1 MPENP
6 EIKCKA
12 SCSCGWTEV
21 FSRAYSGL
29 MIECP
34 RCGKNHRIPTFDS
47 PDADSAIDMS
57 TMQRLLQQ
65 DPPENAPAAPRVS
78 VQFKSLFVLS
88 CVFAVVVASL
98 ALLLLRNHF
107 PVNIAVAGGALSWP
121 LGIAVAWLGQ
131 FRQRRELSGADSSS
145 N

>member
-1 MPENP
+1 MSDDP

-34 RCGKNHRIPTFDS
+34 QCGKNHRIPTFDA

-57 TMQRLLQQ
+57 TMHQLLEQ
-65 DPPENAPAAPRVS
+65 DPPAGPRPG
-78 VQFKSLFVLS
+78 VQFRPLLIFS
-88 CVFAVVVASL
+88 CVVAAVVAAL
-98 ALLLLRNHF
+98 GLLLLRNHF
-107 PVNIAVAGGALSWP
+107 PANVAVAGGALSWP
-121 LGIAVAWLGQ
+121 LGVSVAWLGQ
-131 FRQRRELSGADSSS
+131 VRHRKKLSRSETSFH
-145 N
+145 

>member
-1 MPENP
+1 MPDDP

-34 RCGKNHRIPTFDS
+34 RCGKTHRIPTFDA

-65 DPPENAPAAPRVS
+65 DPPENAPTGRRVS
-78 VQFKSLFVLS
+78 VQFKPLLIMA
-88 CVFAVVVASL
+88 CVFAVVVAAL
-98 ALLLLRNHF
+98 GLLLLRNHF

-121 LGIAVAWLGQ
+121 LGVSVAWFGQ
-131 FRQRRELSGADSSS
+131 GRQLKKLSRAETRSP
-145 N
+145 